1 MLLKEGLHDTYW
13 TYISQASCLDRPTYL
28 KLRHCF
34 SNRGKR
40 MSSSPTLEKF
50 QYPSSLIKSYKHW
63 HLLLRFQQCT
73 LGSLILICKDQ
84 YTAYSDLSEEALKEQ
99 GQICRDIEQVLQE
112 KFAYDKINYLMLM
125 MVDPEVH
132 FHIIP
137 RYKNGAQW
145 KGNHYPD
152 HSWPGPPNLAEGIE
166 ISPHSQS
173 ELSDELSE
181 AFKKISPRVESPKKY
196 GRLYTSGCFDIF
208 HHGHLNIIKRSKALC
223 DHLIVGVSTDELIL
237 KEKGRLPVIPF
248 GERLS
253 ILEAL
258 SEVDEVVPQVDKNK
272 QKTVDTHK
280 VDAISVG
287 SDWKGKYPP
296 VTCAMEYFD
305 YTPSVSST
313 ILKEKLDLLN
323 K

>member
-1 MLLKEGLHDTYW
+1 M
-13 TYISQASCLDRPTYL
+13 PTTSTSAT
-28 KLRHCF
+28 F
-34 SNRGKR
+34 
-40 MSSSPTLEKF
+40 EKF
-50 QYPSSLIKSYKHW
+50 LYPNSLIKSYKHW

-73 LGSLILICKDQ
+73 LGSLILICKKPYQ
-84 YTAYSDLSEEALKEQ
+84 AYSELPSEVLAEQ
-99 GQICRDIEQVLQE
+99 GVITQELEHVLKD
-112 KFAYDKINYLMLM
+112 KFNYDRINYLMLM

-137 RYKNGAQW
+137 RYENGASW
-145 KGNHYPD
+145 NGNLYAD
-152 HSWPGPPNLAEGIE
+152 SSWPGPPNLASNIDLSTEQQESLRKELAGNFKDLKIP
-166 ISPHSQS
+166 SS
-173 ELSDELSE
+173 ED
-181 AFKKISPRVESPKKY
+181 KKY
-196 GRLYTSGCFDIF
+196 SRLFTSGSFDIF

-248 GERLS
+248 EERIS

-258 SEVDEVVPQVDKNK
+258 TEVDEVVTQVDKDK
-272 QKTVDTHK
+272 QKTVDRYK

-296 VTCAMEYFD
+296 VTCEMEYFD

-313 ILKEKLDLLN
+313 ILKEKLNLL

>member
-1 MLLKEGLHDTYW
+1 
-13 TYISQASCLDRPTYL
+13 
-28 KLRHCF
+28 
-34 SNRGKR
+34 
-40 MSSSPTLEKF
+40 
-50 QYPSSLIKSYKHW
+50 
-63 HLLLRFQQCT
+63 
-73 LGSLILICKDQ
+73 
-84 YTAYSDLSEEALKEQ
+84 
-99 GQICRDIEQVLQE
+99 
-112 KFAYDKINYLMLM
+112 MLM

-137 RYKNGAQW
+137 RYEHA
-145 KGNHYPD
+145 PD
-152 HSWPGPPNLAEGIE
+152 WQGKKFPDTTWPTPPNLATQINISQIE
-166 ISPHSQS
+166 QELLRA
-173 ELSDELSE
+173 ELSD
-181 AFKKISPRVESPKKY
+181 AFKQITLSSHVHPKKY
-196 GRLYTSGCFDIF
+196 SRLYTSGCFDIF

-248 GERLS
+248 EERYS

-258 SEVDEVVPQVDKNK
+258 SEVDEVVPQTDKDK
-272 QKTVDTHK
+272 QKTVDTYK

-313 ILKEKLDLLN
+313 ILKQKLNLL